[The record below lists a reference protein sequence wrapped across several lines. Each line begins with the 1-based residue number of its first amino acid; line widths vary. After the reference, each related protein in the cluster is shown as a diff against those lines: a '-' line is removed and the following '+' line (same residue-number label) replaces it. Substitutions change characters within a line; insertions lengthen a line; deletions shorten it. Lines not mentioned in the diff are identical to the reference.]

1 MAPTSCWEDRRVDP
15 GKLPGQCP
23 ESICRYCRLTRRTG
37 QQLGL
42 TYKSEV
48 ILNLLALQLRLQT
61 PLREERF

>member
-1 MAPTSCWEDRRVDP
+1 MDP

-23 ESICRYCRLTRRTG
+23 ESICRYRQLTRRTG